1 MPALRSLAS
10 AMHVTA
16 CKTGYVALGTT
27 VCCVAGAN
35 HEFVW
40 VGRLDNLAM
49 SYCATAALAAAF
61 PDEASLAGH
70 DAVKAVALFD
80 HEEVG
85 SSSAQGES
93 WDESLSCSSAGRAG
107 CAGRLWH
114 FEPEGQAIVKLTVY
128 Q

>member
-1 MPALRSLAS
+1 M
-10 AMHVTA
+10 
-16 CKTGYVALGTT
+16 
-27 VCCVAGAN
+27 CCGAGGN
-35 HEFVW
+35 REFVW

-93 WDESLSCSSAGRAG
+93 SVESLACSSACPAG
-107 CAGRLWH
+107 CSGCLWH
-114 FEPEGQAIVKLTVY
+114 FGPEGIVNRRPHANSQSTNTAITGS
-128 Q
+128 

>member
-1 MPALRSLAS
+1 MPAQQFLARL
-10 AMHVTA
+10 VCGTA
-16 CKTGYVALGTT
+16 SKIGVVALATT

-93 WDESLSCSSAGRAG
+93 SDESLSRLSA
-107 CAGRLWH
+107 C
-114 FEPEGQAIVKLTVY
+114 
-128 Q
+128 